1 MSDAAESIDVQESAP
16 AEAAN
21 ESTEGNGLLNPA
33 VEPENTDAT
42 PEDSTVPHVQQEQE
56 QATDEDIEWG
66 DRPEWMPENFW
77 DEKEGP
83 DLEAL
88 AKSYQE
94 MRAKMSAG
102 KHKAPKD
109 GKYDIAALKDHGV
122 EEDDAMLSQFSE
134 FAKENGLSQDQFD
147 QITQMYVNQMS
158 EMFDQVETKKEEEI
172 AKLGPKA
179 DKVINSL
186 NTWLG
191 KLTSAG
197 TLSHEEVDS
206 ISRAADNAN
215 FIKALN
221 KIRASYG
228 EQTIPDVSVQEG
240 TATTKADLDA
250 MVADPRYGKDMAYTQ
265 GVERKFMEYF
275 GEA

>member
-147 QITQMYVNQMS
+147 QITQMYVNQT
-158 EMFDQVETKKEEEI
+158 E
-172 AKLGPKA
+172 GP
-179 DKVINSL
+179 
-186 NTWLG
+186 W
-191 KLTSAG
+191 
-197 TLSHEEVDS
+197 
-206 ISRAADNAN
+206 RRRRRCNA
-215 FIKALN
+215 F
-221 KIRASYG
+221 
-228 EQTIPDVSVQEG
+228 SVQRVRKREW
-240 TATTKADLDA
+240 LE
-250 MVADPRYGKDMAYTQ
+250 PRPVRPDHSDVRQ
-265 GVERKFMEYF
+265 SDV
-275 GEA
+275 